1 MKKPTQED
9 ISGKLMTGHFGHRLE
24 VDQIADPLVDTPMLV
39 TLEQLRPYEHNPRFL
54 LNPLY
59 DELKASIRERG
70 LDQPPPIT
78 RRPGE
83 ASFIIRNG
91 GNTRL
96 AILGELWQETRDE
109 RFFRIHCLFKPWTN
123 EVSALLGHLAES
135 DLHGQLTFIERA
147 LAVAK
152 LKAMYEQEG
161 AALPQREL
169 ATRLATGGYPISQA
183 HLSRMLGALE
193 HLLPA
198 IPQVLYAGLGKHQVE
213 RLISLRNQAEQTWN
227 RYRSNAYAFN
237 EFWLDTLASFDAEP
251 EGFDVERVQDEL
263 LERMSQLL
271 GQSYRMLA
279 LELTASQRPQPQP
292 GIVVSP
298 LPEIGQPLS
307 PPVSAPPALESCP
320 SSPDYR
326 LPDGEKTAQSS
337 AQINDPLSAPPSPPS
352 RVQHIRDLIAR
363 ETMSESL
370 SEAEAEAEAEAEEHT
385 VAPTTVQV
393 DGCHTVGDLWLIE
406 PAHDTPEQ
414 LRSAIFN
421 LAQHLASYA
430 GQTDSVVEQNNGL
443 GYAQRMEPF
452 KQCSPRAT
460 GIHLLLSA
468 LLRVH
473 DEVHWEDRQQLP
485 AALFG
490 QLLVGVYQIP
500 LNDRPALNVGLERL
514 PDEQLIQL
522 FRLIRLA
529 RRLIDQTLGP
539 SLAPPEALS

>member
-1 MKKPTQED
+1 MKTPTQED
-9 ISGKLMTGHFGHRLE
+9 ITGKLLAGNFGHRLE
-24 VDQIADPLVDTPMLV
+24 VNQVADPLVDTPMLV

-54 LNPLY
+54 RNPLY
-59 DELKASIRERG
+59 DDLKASIRERG

-109 RFFRIHCLFKPWTN
+109 RFFRIHCLFKPWTH
-123 EVSALLGHLAES
+123 EISALLGHLAES

-152 LKAMYEQEG
+152 LKAMFEQDG
-161 AALPQREL
+161 PSLPQREL
-169 ATRLATGGYPISQA
+169 ATRLAAGGYPISQA
-183 HLSRMLGALE
+183 HLSRMFGSLE

-198 IPQVLYAGLGKHQVE
+198 IPQVLYAGLGKPQVE

-227 RYRSNAYAFN
+227 RYPSTVYAFN
-237 EFWLDTLASFDAEP
+237 ELWLDTLASFDTEP
-251 EGFDVERVQDEL
+251 ESFDVERVQDEL
-263 LERMSQLL
+263 LERMSPLL

-279 LELTASQRPQPQP
+279 LELTASQRPQPQR

-298 LPEIGQPLS
+298 LPELGHPPS
-307 PPVSAPPALESCP
+307 PTESAPAAVETGPAP
-320 SSPDYR
+320 SD
-326 LPDGEKTAQSS
+326 AQHPASDIAVAPAMHRDEPS
-337 AQINDPLSAPPSPPS
+337 ASTPPPPS
-352 RVQHIRDLIAR
+352 RVQHIRELIAR

-370 SEAEAEAEAEAEEHT
+370 SVVEGPAIVSTLTQA
-385 VAPTTVQV
+385 
-393 DGCHTVGDLWLIE
+393 DGFHSLDDLWPIE

-421 LAQHLASYA
+421 LARRLASYA

-443 GYAQRMEPF
+443 GYVVRMEPLGLS
-452 KQCSPRAT
+452 SPRAT
-460 GIHLLLSA
+460 GIQLLLTA
-468 LLRVH
+468 LLRAH
-473 DEVHWEDRQQLP
+473 DEVQWEDRQQLP

-490 QLLVGVYQIP
+490 QLLLGVYQVP
-500 LNDRPALNVGLERL
+500 LHERPALNTGLERL
-514 PDEQLIQL
+514 PDAQLLQL

-529 RRLIDQTLGP
+529 RRLIEQTLEP
-539 SLAPPEALS
+539 SLVPPEALS

>member
-54 LNPLY
+54 RNPLY

-78 RRPGE
+78 RRPGD

-152 LKAMYEQEG
+152 LKAMFEQEG

-227 RYRSNAYAFN
+227 RYPSNAYAFN
-237 EFWLDTLASFDAEP
+237 EFWLNTLARFDAEP
-251 EGFDVERVQDEL
+251 EDFDVERVQDEL

-307 PPVSAPPALESCP
+307 PLVSAPPALESCP
-320 SSPDYR
+320 SSPDAR
-326 LPDGEKTAQSS
+326 LPDREKTAQLSV
-337 AQINDPLSAPPSPPS
+337 QIDEPLAAPHSPPS
-352 RVQHIRDLIAR
+352 RVQDIRELIAR
-363 ETMSESL
+363 ETMNESL
-370 SEAEAEAEAEAEEHT
+370 SNVEEPA
-385 VAPTTVQV
+385 VGPTRPQAN
-393 DGCHTVGDLWLIE
+393 GFHTVGDLWHIE

-421 LAQHLASYA
+421 LARHLASYA
-430 GQTDSVVEQNNGL
+430 VQADSVVEQLDGL
-443 GYAQRMEPF
+443 GYALRVEPLD
-452 KQCSPRAT
+452 QSSPRAT
-460 GIHLLLSA
+460 GIQLLLTA
-468 LLRVH
+468 LLRAH
-473 DEVHWEDRQQLP
+473 DEVHWEDRQHLP

-490 QLLVGVYQIP
+490 QLLIGAYEVP
-500 LNDRPALNVGLERL
+500 LNDRPAINVGLERL
-514 PDEQLIQL
+514 PDEQFIQL

-529 RRLIDQTLGP
+529 RRLIDQTLEP
-539 SLAPPEALS
+539 SLAPPEKLP

>member
-9 ISGKLMTGHFGHRLE
+9 ITGQLLTGHFGPRLE
-24 VDQIADPLVDTPMLV
+24 GDQVRDPVVDTPMLV

-54 LNPLY
+54 RNPLY
-59 DELKASIRERG
+59 GELKASIRERG

-83 ASFIIRNG
+83 AFFIIRNG

-109 RFFRIHCLFKPWTN
+109 RFFRIHCLFKPWTH

-152 LKAMYEQEG
+152 LKAMFEQEG
-161 AALPQREL
+161 SALPQREL
-169 ATRLATGGYPISQA
+169 ATRLAAGGYPISQA
-183 HLSRMLGALE
+183 HLSRMLGTLE
-193 HLLPA
+193 YLLPA
-198 IPQVLYAGLGKHQVE
+198 IPQVLYAGLGKPQVE

-227 RYRSNAYAFN
+227 RYPSNAYPFN
-237 EFWLDTLASFDAEP
+237 EFWLDTLSSFDAEP

-298 LPEIGQPLS
+298 LSNQPESVAPAVETRPAPSDAQHQASDIAVTPATHMDEQ
-307 PPVSAPPALESCP
+307 SAA
-320 SSPDYR
+320 
-326 LPDGEKTAQSS
+326 T
-337 AQINDPLSAPPSPPS
+337 PSPPS
-352 RVQHIRDLIAR
+352 RVQHIRELIAR
-363 ETMSESL
+363 ETMNESV
-370 SEAEAEAEAEAEEHT
+370 SDGEEYT
-385 VAPTTVQV
+385 VAPTPVQA
-393 DGCHTVGDLWLIE
+393 DEFHIVGDLWHIE

-430 GQTDSVVEQNNGL
+430 GQADSVVEQQDGL
-443 GYAQRMEPF
+443 GYALRMEPLE
-452 KQCSPRAT
+452 QSSPRAT
-460 GIHLLLSA
+460 GMQLLLTA
-468 LLRVH
+468 LLRAH
-473 DEVHWEDRQQLP
+473 DEAQWEDRQQLP

-490 QLLVGVYQIP
+490 QLLIGVYQIP

-514 PDEQLIQL
+514 PDEQMLQL

-529 RRLIDQTLGP
+529 RRLIEQTLES
-539 SLAPPEALS
+539 SLAPPEALP

>member
-1 MKKPTQED
+1 MKTPTQED
-9 ISGKLMTGHFGHRLE
+9 ITGKLLAGNFGHRLE
-24 VDQIADPLVDTPMLV
+24 VNQVADPIVDTPMLV

-54 LNPLY
+54 RNPLY
-59 DELKASIRERG
+59 DDLKASIRERG

-109 RFFRIHCLFKPWTN
+109 RFFRIHCLFKPWTD
-123 EVSALLGHLAES
+123 EISTLLGHLAES

-152 LKAMYEQEG
+152 LKAMIEQEG
-161 AALPQREL
+161 PALPQREL
-169 ATRLATGGYPISQA
+169 ASRLAAGGYPISQA
-183 HLSRMLGALE
+183 HLSRMFGTLE

-198 IPQVLYAGLGKHQVE
+198 IPQVLYAGLGKPQVE

-227 RYRSNAYAFN
+227 HYPSTVYVFN
-237 EFWLDTLASFDAEP
+237 EFWLDTLASFDTEP
-251 EGFDVERVQDEL
+251 ESFDVERVQDEL

-298 LPEIGQPLS
+298 LPEIGNPPS
-307 PPVSAPPALESCP
+307 PIESAPPAVETRSAP
-320 SSPDYR
+320 SD
-326 LPDGEKTAQSS
+326 AQHPASEV
-337 AQINDPLSAPPSPPS
+337 AVEPCTHRDELSAAAPSPPS
-352 RVQHIRDLIAR
+352 RVQHIRELIAR
-363 ETMSESL
+363 ETMDEQL
-370 SEAEAEAEAEAEEHT
+370 LTLEQPAG
-385 VAPTTVQV
+385 VPAPLQT
-393 DGCHTVGDLWLIE
+393 DGFHTVGELWPIE

-421 LAQHLASYA
+421 LARRLASYA
-430 GQTDSVVEQNNGL
+430 GQIDSVVERNDGF
-443 GYAQRMEPF
+443 GYVVRMEPLGLS
-452 KQCSPRAT
+452 SPRAT
-460 GIHLLLSA
+460 GIQLLLTA
-468 LLRVH
+468 LLRAH
-473 DEVHWEDRQQLP
+473 EEIPWEDRQQLP

-490 QLLVGVYQIP
+490 QLLIGVYQVP
-500 LNDRPALNVGLERL
+500 LNDRPPVNVGLERL
-514 PDEQLIQL
+514 PDEQLLQL

-529 RRLIDQTLGP
+529 RRLIEQTLEP
-539 SLAPPEALS
+539 SLAPPEALL

>member
-1 MKKPTQED
+1 MKQPTQED
-9 ISGKLMTGHFGHRLE
+9 ITGKLLSGHFGHRLE

-78 RRPGE
+78 RRPGD

-109 RFFRIHCLFKPWTN
+109 RFFRIHCLFKPWTH

-152 LKAMYEQEG
+152 LKVMFEQG
-161 AALPQREL
+161 GPSLSQREL
-169 ATRLATGGYPISQA
+169 ATRLAGGGYPISQA
-183 HLSRMLGALE
+183 HLSRMLGTLE
-193 HLLPA
+193 HLLPS
-198 IPQVLYAGLGKHQVE
+198 IPQVLYAGLGKPQVE
-213 RLISLRNQAEQTWN
+213 RLMGLRSQAEQTWN
-227 RYRSNAYAFN
+227 RYPSNAYAFN

-251 EGFDVERVQDEL
+251 EDFDVERVQDEL
-263 LERMSQLL
+263 LERMSQVL

-279 LELTASQRPQPQP
+279 LELTAGQRPQPQP
-292 GIVVSP
+292 DIVISP
-298 LPEIGQPLS
+298 LPEIGHPSS
-307 PPVSAPPALESCP
+307 PTGSAPSALESCP
-320 SSPDYR
+320 SS
-326 LPDGEKTAQSS
+326 S
-337 AQINDPLSAPPSPPS
+337 AQIDNLLAAPPSPLS

-363 ETMSESL
+363 ETMNESL
-370 SEAEAEAEAEAEEHT
+370 SDVEEPA
-385 VAPTTVQV
+385 VGPTRPQTN
-393 DGCHTVGDLWLIE
+393 GFHTVGDLWHIE

-414 LRSAIFN
+414 LRSAIFI
-421 LAQHLASYA
+421 LARYLASYA
-430 GQTDSVVEQNNGL
+430 GQADSVVEQLDGL
-443 GYAQRMEPF
+443 GYTLRMEPLE
-452 KQCSPRAT
+452 QSSPRST
-460 GIHLLLSA
+460 GMQLLLTA
-468 LLRVH
+468 LLRAH

-490 QLLVGVYQIP
+490 QLLAGVYQIP
-500 LNDRPALNVGLERL
+500 LNERPALNVGLERL

-529 RRLIDQTLGP
+529 RRLIDHTLEP

>member
-54 LNPLY
+54 RNPLY

-78 RRPGE
+78 RRPGD

-227 RYRSNAYAFN
+227 RYPSTAYAFK
-237 EFWLDTLASFDAEP
+237 ELWLDTLASFDAEP

-279 LELTASQRPQPQP
+279 LELTASQRPQP

-298 LPEIGQPLS
+298 LPEIDQPLN

-320 SSPDYR
+320 SSHDSR
-326 LPDGEKTAQSS
+326 LPDGEKTSQLSV
-337 AQINDPLSAPPSPPS
+337 QIDEPLAAPHSPPS
-352 RVQHIRDLIAR
+352 RVQDIRELIAR
-363 ETMSESL
+363 ETMNESL
-370 SEAEAEAEAEAEEHT
+370 SNVEEPA
-385 VAPTTVQV
+385 VGPTRPQAN
-393 DGCHTVGDLWLIE
+393 GFQTVGDLWHIE

-414 LRSAIFN
+414 LRFAIFN
-421 LAQHLASYA
+421 LARHLASYA
-430 GQTDSVVEQNNGL
+430 VQADSVVEQLDGL
-443 GYAQRMEPF
+443 GYALRMEPLD
-452 KQCSPRAT
+452 QSSPRAT
-460 GIHLLLSA
+460 GIQLLLTA
-468 LLRVH
+468 LLRAH
-473 DEVHWEDRQQLP
+473 DEVHWEDRQHLP

-490 QLLVGVYQIP
+490 QLLIGAYEVP
-500 LNDRPALNVGLERL
+500 LNDRPAINVGLERL
-514 PDEQLIQL
+514 PDEQFIQL

-529 RRLIDQTLGP
+529 RRLIDKTLEP
-539 SLAPPEALS
+539 SLAPPEELP

>member
-54 LNPLY
+54 RNPLY

-78 RRPGE
+78 RRPGD

-227 RYRSNAYAFN
+227 HYPSNAYAFN
-237 EFWLDTLASFDAEP
+237 EFWLNTLARFDAEP
-251 EGFDVERVQDEL
+251 EDFDVERVQDEL

-320 SSPDYR
+320 FSRDSR

-337 AQINDPLSAPPSPPS
+337 AQIDDLLAAPPSPPL
-352 RVQHIRDLIAR
+352 RVQHIRELIAR
-363 ETMSESL
+363 ETMNKSL
-370 SEAEAEAEAEAEEHT
+370 SNVEEPA
-385 VAPTTVQV
+385 VGPTRPQAN
-393 DGCHTVGDLWLIE
+393 GFHTVGDLWLIE

-414 LRSAIFN
+414 LRFAIFN
-421 LAQHLASYA
+421 LARHLASYA

-468 LLRVH
+468 LLRAH

-490 QLLVGVYQIP
+490 QLLIGAYEVP
-500 LNDRPALNVGLERL
+500 LNDRPAINVGLERL
-514 PDEQLIQL
+514 PDEQFIQL

-529 RRLIDQTLGP
+529 RRLIDQTLEP
-539 SLAPPEALS
+539 SLAPPEELP